1 MPVKSRL
8 THRWK
13 WGRKPLYR
21 LWEWWQGWRGWICVE
36 VFAQMISLVSLSCF
50 TSKIFKK
57 NSFPMLKSSSSYTI
71 LMEVALSTTIP
82 IQIISSKMSVP
93 QETSPYKSS
102 LTRRQVLFPEMRIAS
117 CMVNISMG
125 IALGT
130 SATVWKNK
138 LVKDYS
144 GNYFFVECEDLID
157 GKKDFCF
164 PLWQRTQ
171 SSDTQTKFNRFLI

>member
-1 MPVKSRL
+1 M
-8 THRWK
+8 
-13 WGRKPLYR
+13 
-21 LWEWWQGWRGWICVE
+21 E
-36 VFAQMISLVSLSCF
+36 VFAQKVSLSLF
-50 TSKIFKK
+50 PNSSQKTSKK
-57 NSFPMLKSSSSYTI
+57 SFPILKSSSIYTI
-71 LMEVALSTTIP
+71 LTVVTPITTIP
-82 IQIISSKMSVP
+82 IQRISSKMPVP

-164 PLWQRTQ
+164 SLWQRTQ